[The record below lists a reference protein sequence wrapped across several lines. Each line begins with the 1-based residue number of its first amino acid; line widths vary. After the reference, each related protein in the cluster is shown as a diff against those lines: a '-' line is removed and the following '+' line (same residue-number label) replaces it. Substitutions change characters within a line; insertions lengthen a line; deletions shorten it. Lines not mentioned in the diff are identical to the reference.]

1 MYNSSPTYEINNNAD
16 SNSKS
21 LKISQLKSQL
31 MQLEE
36 EDKAYNDLLQKYR
49 QLQNEYQLINEA
61 KLHLE
66 YEIRQ
71 KNETTNKI
79 LNDLKAQ
86 NMDLTNE
93 LNEKENIYKK
103 LYADNTNLLRNLED
117 RKKENEN
124 FCKAIEENEN
134 MINHISQDKA
144 QCEQDAMI
152 LNETSKKNESDI
164 QNLCSQLDSLKL
176 KSRTQNDELT
186 KKNLEMNNNQKCLNE
201 VKNDNANLNNQI
213 NMKISTL
220 ETIQKQLSIANQS
233 IVEMQNEL
241 NNLEKSHSLGLNQ
254 LENVKINYK
263 NEHEKRV
270 QVENDNVRLEG
281 ILKDREDN
289 LNKLSSLNGQLKSDR
304 DQLLETKNKLISDL
318 DKYKNHIIILTEQTE
333 KLTDELQRIIDEDS
347 ELYNLNNSQI
357 QRLQKVIY
365 ENKKL
370 LSDEISALNSLEN
383 YGDFVTPYYSA
394 RNNYYDSKSSSV
406 DSYVM
411 SLFKKEK
418 QNERK

>member
-1 MYNSSPTYEINNNAD
+1 MYNSCQEYSSSNNCD
-16 SNSKS
+16 PCSKS

-31 MQLEE
+31 VQLEE
-36 EDKAYNDLLQKYR
+36 DDKAYNDLLQKYR

-66 YEIRQ
+66 YELRQ

-103 LYADNTNLLRNLED
+103 LYADNTNLFRNLEE

-124 FCKAIEENEN
+124 FCKIVEENEN
-134 MINHISQDKA
+134 MINHITQDKA
-144 QCEQDAMI
+144 QCEHDAML

-164 QNLCSQLDSLKL
+164 QNLCNQLENLKL

-186 KKNLEMNNNQKCLNE
+186 KKNLEMNNYQKCLNE
-201 VKNDNANLNNQI
+201 VKSDNANLNNQI
-213 NMKISTL
+213 NLKISSL
-220 ETIQKQLSIANQS
+220 DTIQKQLTIANQS

-241 NNLEKSHSLGLNQ
+241 NNLEKSHSLGMNQ
-254 LENVKINYK
+254 LENIKINFK

-270 QVENDNVRLEG
+270 QAENDNVRLEG
-281 ILKDREDN
+281 ILKDKEDN
-289 LNKLSSLNGQLKSDR
+289 MNKLSSINGQLKSDR
-304 DQLLETKNKLISDL
+304 DKLLVTKNKLLDDL
-318 DKYKNHIIILTEQTE
+318 DKYKNHIMVLTEQTE

-370 LSDEISALNSLEN
+370 LSDEIAALNALEN
-383 YGDFVTPYYSA
+383 YV
-394 RNNYYDSKSSSV
+394 RNQNNYGTTMNQSV
-406 DSYVM
+406 EQTRKTYSI
-411 SLFKKEK
+411 
-418 QNERK
+418 QNQ

>member
-49 QLQNEYQLINEA
+49 QLQNEYQLINGA

-270 QVENDNVRLEG
+270 QAENDNVRLEG

-347 ELYNLNNSQI
+347 ELYNILI
-357 QRLQKVIY
+357 
-365 ENKKL
+365 
-370 LSDEISALNSLEN
+370 
-383 YGDFVTPYYSA
+383 
-394 RNNYYDSKSSSV
+394 
-406 DSYVM
+406 
-411 SLFKKEK
+411 
-418 QNERK
+418 

>member
-1 MYNSSPTYEINNNAD
+1 M
-16 SNSKS
+16 
-21 LKISQLKSQL
+21 KISQLKSQL
-31 MQLEE
+31 VQLEE
-36 EDKAYNDLLQKYR
+36 DDKAYNDLLQKYR

-66 YEIRQ
+66 YELRQ

-103 LYADNTNLLRNLED
+103 LYADNTNLFRNLEE

-124 FCKAIEENEN
+124 FCKVVEENEN
-134 MINHISQDKA
+134 MINHITQDKA
-144 QCEQDAMI
+144 QCEHDAML
-152 LNETSKKNESDI
+152 LNETSKKNENDI
-164 QNLCSQLDSLKL
+164 QNLCNQLENLKL

-213 NMKISTL
+213 NLKISSL
-220 ETIQKQLSIANQS
+220 DTIQKQLTIANQS
-233 IVEMQNEL
+233 IVDMQNEL

-254 LENVKINYK
+254 LENIKINFK

-270 QVENDNVRLEG
+270 QAENDNVRLEG
-281 ILKDREDN
+281 ILKDKEDN
-289 LNKLSSLNGQLKSDR
+289 MNKLSSINGQLKADR
-304 DQLLETKNKLISDL
+304 DKLVVTKNKLLDDL
-318 DKYKNHIIILTEQTE
+318 DKYKNHIMILTEQTE

-347 ELYNLNNSQI
+347 ELYNLNNAQI

-365 ENKKL
+365 ENKKM
-370 LSDEISALNSLEN
+370 LSDEIAALNALEN
-383 YGDFVTPYYSA
+383 YVRNQTNYGTTLNQSVEQNRKTYSI
-394 RNNYYDSKSSSV
+394 NNN
-406 DSYVM
+406 
-411 SLFKKEK
+411 
-418 QNERK
+418 Q

>member
-1 MYNSSPTYEINNNAD
+1 MYNSCQEYSSSNNCD
-16 SNSKS
+16 PCSKS

-31 MQLEE
+31 VQLEE
-36 EDKAYNDLLQKYR
+36 DDKAYNDLLQKYR

-66 YEIRQ
+66 YELRQ

-103 LYADNTNLLRNLED
+103 LYADNTNLFRNLEE

-124 FCKAIEENEN
+124 FCKIVEENEN
-134 MINHISQDKA
+134 MINHITQDKA
-144 QCEQDAMI
+144 QCEHDAML

-164 QNLCSQLDSLKL
+164 QNLCNQLENLKL

-201 VKNDNANLNNQI
+201 IKNDNANLNNQI
-213 NMKISTL
+213 NLKISSL
-220 ETIQKQLSIANQS
+220 DTIQKQLTIANQS

-241 NNLEKSHSLGLNQ
+241 NNLEKSHSLGMSQ
-254 LENVKINYK
+254 LENIKINFK

-270 QVENDNVRLEG
+270 QAENDNVRLEG
-281 ILKDREDN
+281 ILKDKEDN
-289 LNKLSSLNGQLKSDR
+289 MNKLSSINGQLKSDR
-304 DQLLETKNKLISDL
+304 DKLLVTKNKLLDDL
-318 DKYKNHIIILTEQTE
+318 DKYKNHIIVLTEQTE

-370 LSDEISALNSLEN
+370 LSDEIAALNALEN
-383 YGDFVTPYYSA
+383 YV
-394 RNNYYDSKSSSV
+394 RNQNNYGTTLNQSV
-406 DSYVM
+406 EQTRKTYSI
-411 SLFKKEK
+411 
-418 QNERK
+418 QNQ

>member
-1 MYNSSPTYEINNNAD
+1 MYNSCQEYSSSNNCDPCA
-16 SNSKS
+16 KS

-31 MQLEE
+31 VQLEE
-36 EDKAYNDLLQKYR
+36 DDKAYNDLLQKYR

-66 YEIRQ
+66 YELRQ

-103 LYADNTNLLRNLED
+103 LYADNTNLFRNLEE

-124 FCKAIEENEN
+124 FCKIVEENEN
-134 MINHISQDKA
+134 MINHITQDKA
-144 QCEQDAMI
+144 QCEHDAML

-164 QNLCSQLDSLKL
+164 QNLCNQLENLKL

-201 VKNDNANLNNQI
+201 VKSDNANLNNQI
-213 NMKISTL
+213 NLKISSL
-220 ETIQKQLSIANQS
+220 DTIQKQLTIANQS

-241 NNLEKSHSLGLNQ
+241 NNLEKSHSLGMSQ
-254 LENVKINYK
+254 LENIKINFK

-270 QVENDNVRLEG
+270 QAENDNVRLEG
-281 ILKDREDN
+281 ILKDKEDN
-289 LNKLSSLNGQLKSDR
+289 MNKLSSINGQLKSDR
-304 DQLLETKNKLISDL
+304 DKLLVTKNKLLDDL
-318 DKYKNHIIILTEQTE
+318 DKYKNHIMVLTEQTE

-370 LSDEISALNSLEN
+370 LSDEIAALNALEN
-383 YGDFVTPYYSA
+383 YV
-394 RNNYYDSKSSSV
+394 RNQNNYGTTLNQSV
-406 DSYVM
+406 EQTRKTYSI
-411 SLFKKEK
+411 
-418 QNERK
+418 QNQ

>member
-1 MYNSSPTYEINNNAD
+1 MYNSCQEYTSSNNCDPCA
-16 SNSKS
+16 KS

-31 MQLEE
+31 VQLEE
-36 EDKAYNDLLQKYR
+36 DDKAYNDLLQKYR

-66 YEIRQ
+66 YELRQ

-103 LYADNTNLLRNLED
+103 LYADNTNLFRNLEE

-124 FCKAIEENEN
+124 FCKVVEENEN
-134 MINHISQDKA
+134 MINHITQDKA
-144 QCEQDAMI
+144 QCEHDAML
-152 LNETSKKNESDI
+152 LNETSKKNENDI
-164 QNLCSQLDSLKL
+164 QNLCNQLE
-176 KSRTQNDELT
+176 SRTQNDELT

-213 NMKISTL
+213 NLKISSL
-220 ETIQKQLSIANQS
+220 DTIQKQLTIANQS
-233 IVEMQNEL
+233 IVDMQNEL

-254 LENVKINYK
+254 LENIKINFK

-270 QVENDNVRLEG
+270 QAENDNVRLEG
-281 ILKDREDN
+281 ILKDKEDN
-289 LNKLSSLNGQLKSDR
+289 MNKLSSINGQLKADR
-304 DQLLETKNKLISDL
+304 DKLVVTKNKLLDDL
-318 DKYKNHIIILTEQTE
+318 DKYKNHIMILTEQTE

-347 ELYNLNNSQI
+347 ELYNLNNAQI

-365 ENKKL
+365 ENKKM
-370 LSDEISALNSLEN
+370 LSDEIAALNALEN
-383 YGDFVTPYYSA
+383 YVRNQTNYGTTLNQSVEQNRKTYSI
-394 RNNYYDSKSSSV
+394 NNN
-406 DSYVM
+406 
-411 SLFKKEK
+411 
-418 QNERK
+418 Q

>member
-1 MYNSSPTYEINNNAD
+1 MYNSCQEYSSSNNCD
-16 SNSKS
+16 PCSKS

-31 MQLEE
+31 VQLEE
-36 EDKAYNDLLQKYR
+36 DDKAYNDLLQKYR

-66 YEIRQ
+66 YELRQ

-103 LYADNTNLLRNLED
+103 LYADNTNLFRNLEE

-124 FCKAIEENEN
+124 FCKIVEENEN
-134 MINHISQDKA
+134 MINHITQDKA
-144 QCEQDAMI
+144 QCEHDAML

-164 QNLCSQLDSLKL
+164 QNLCNQLENLKL

-201 VKNDNANLNNQI
+201 IKNDNANLNNKI
-213 NMKISTL
+213 NLKISSL
-220 ETIQKQLSIANQS
+220 DTIQKQLTIANQS

-241 NNLEKSHSLGLNQ
+241 NNLEKSHSLGMNQ
-254 LENVKINYK
+254 LENIKINFK

-270 QVENDNVRLEG
+270 QAENDNVRLEG
-281 ILKDREDN
+281 ILKDKEDN
-289 LNKLSSLNGQLKSDR
+289 MNKLSSINGQLKSDR
-304 DQLLETKNKLISDL
+304 DKLLVTKNKLLDDL
-318 DKYKNHIIILTEQTE
+318 DKYKNHIMVLTEQTE

-370 LSDEISALNSLEN
+370 LSDEIAALNALEN
-383 YGDFVTPYYSA
+383 YV
-394 RNNYYDSKSSSV
+394 RNQNNYGTTLNQSV
-406 DSYVM
+406 EQTRKTYSI
-411 SLFKKEK
+411 
-418 QNERK
+418 QNQ

>member
-1 MYNSSPTYEINNNAD
+1 MYNSCQEYTSSNNCDPCA
-16 SNSKS
+16 KS

-31 MQLEE
+31 VQLEE
-36 EDKAYNDLLQKYR
+36 DDKAYNDLLQKYR

-66 YEIRQ
+66 YELRQ

-103 LYADNTNLLRNLED
+103 LYADNTNLFRNLEE

-124 FCKAIEENEN
+124 FCKVVEENEN
-134 MINHISQDKA
+134 MINHITQDKA
-144 QCEQDAMI
+144 QCEHDAML
-152 LNETSKKNESDI
+152 LNETSKKNENDI
-164 QNLCSQLDSLKL
+164 QNLCNQLENLKL

-213 NMKISTL
+213 NLKISSL
-220 ETIQKQLSIANQS
+220 DTIQKQLTIANQS
-233 IVEMQNEL
+233 IVDMQNEL

-254 LENVKINYK
+254 LENIKINFK

-270 QVENDNVRLEG
+270 QAENDNVRLEG
-281 ILKDREDN
+281 ILKDKEDN
-289 LNKLSSLNGQLKSDR
+289 MNKLSSINGQLKADR
-304 DQLLETKNKLISDL
+304 DKLVVTKNKLLDDL
-318 DKYKNHIIILTEQTE
+318 DKYKNHIMILTEQTE

-347 ELYNLNNSQI
+347 ELYNLNNAQI

-365 ENKKL
+365 ENKKM
-370 LSDEISALNSLEN
+370 LSDEIAALNALEN
-383 YGDFVTPYYSA
+383 YVRNQTNYGTTLNQSVEQNRKTYSI
-394 RNNYYDSKSSSV
+394 NNN
-406 DSYVM
+406 
-411 SLFKKEK
+411 
-418 QNERK
+418 Q

>member
-36 EDKAYNDLLQKYR
+36 KDKAYNDLLQKYR

-383 YGDFVTPYYSA
+383 YMRNQTNYGATINQSIEQSPKTYSL
-394 RNNYYDSKSSSV
+394 K
-406 DSYVM
+406 
-411 SLFKKEK
+411 
-418 QNERK
+418 NE

>member
-1 MYNSSPTYEINNNAD
+1 MYNSCQEYTSSNNCDPCA
-16 SNSKS
+16 KS

-31 MQLEE
+31 VQLEE
-36 EDKAYNDLLQKYR
+36 DDKAYNDLLQKYR

-66 YEIRQ
+66 YELRQ

-103 LYADNTNLLRNLED
+103 LYADNTNLFRNLEE

-124 FCKAIEENEN
+124 FCKVVEENEN
-134 MINHISQDKA
+134 MINHITQDKA
-144 QCEQDAMI
+144 QCEHDAML
-152 LNETSKKNESDI
+152 LNETSKKNENDI
-164 QNLCSQLDSLKL
+164 QNLCNQLENLKL

-213 NMKISTL
+213 NLKISSL
-220 ETIQKQLSIANQS
+220 DTIQKQLTIANQS
-233 IVEMQNEL
+233 IMDMQNEL

-254 LENVKINYK
+254 LENIKINFK

-270 QVENDNVRLEG
+270 QAENDNVRLEG
-281 ILKDREDN
+281 ILKDKEDN
-289 LNKLSSLNGQLKSDR
+289 MNKLSSINGQLKADR
-304 DQLLETKNKLISDL
+304 DKLVVTKNKLLDDL
-318 DKYKNHIIILTEQTE
+318 DKYKNHIMILTEQTE

-347 ELYNLNNSQI
+347 ELYNLNNAQI

-365 ENKKL
+365 ENKKM
-370 LSDEISALNSLEN
+370 LSDEIAALNALEN
-383 YGDFVTPYYSA
+383 YVRNQTNYGTTLNQSVEQNRKTYSI
-394 RNNYYDSKSSSV
+394 NNN
-406 DSYVM
+406 
-411 SLFKKEK
+411 
-418 QNERK
+418 Q

>member
-1 MYNSSPTYEINNNAD
+1 MYNSSPTYEMNNNAD
-16 SNSKS
+16 NNAKS

-31 MQLEE
+31 VQLEE

-79 LNDLKAQ
+79 LSDLKAQ

-144 QCEQDAMI
+144 QCEHDAMI
-152 LNETSKKNESDI
+152 LNETSKKNENDI
-164 QNLCSQLDSLKL
+164 QSLCSQLDNLKL
-176 KSRTQNDELT
+176 KSRNQNDELT
-186 KKNLEMNNNQKCLNE
+186 KKNLEMNNNQKCLSE

-213 NMKISTL
+213 NLKISTL

-233 IVEMQNEL
+233 IAEMQNEL

-270 QVENDNVRLEG
+270 QAENDNVRLEG

-383 YGDFVTPYYSA
+383 YMRNQTNYGATINQSIEQSPKTYS
-394 RNNYYDSKSSSV
+394 
-406 DSYVM
+406 
-411 SLFKKEK
+411 L
-418 QNERK
+418 QNE

>member
-1 MYNSSPTYEINNNAD
+1 MYNSCSTYEINKNAEPC
-16 SNSKS
+16 SKS

-31 MQLEE
+31 VQLEE
-36 EDKAYNDLLQKYR
+36 DDKAYDDLLQKYR

-66 YEIRQ
+66 YELRQ

-124 FCKAIEENEN
+124 FCKVIEENEN

-144 QCEQDAMI
+144 QCEHDAMV
-152 LNETSKKNESDI
+152 LNETSKKNENDI
-164 QNLCSQLDSLKL
+164 QNLCSQLDNLKL
-176 KSRTQNDELT
+176 KSRSQNDELA

-213 NMKISTL
+213 NLKISSL

-263 NEHEKRV
+263 NEREKRV
-270 QVENDNVRLEG
+270 QAENDNVRLEG

-304 DQLLETKNKLISDL
+304 DQLLLTKNKLISDL
-318 DKYKNHIIILTEQTE
+318 DKYKNHIMILTEQTE

-357 QRLQKVIY
+357 QRLQKIIY

-370 LSDEISALNSLEN
+370 LSDEITALNSLEN
-383 YGDFVTPYYSA
+383 YVRNQSNYGNTINQSGEQTRKTYS
-394 RNNYYDSKSSSV
+394 
-406 DSYVM
+406 
-411 SLFKKEK
+411 L
-418 QNERK
+418 QNQ

>member
-1 MYNSSPTYEINNNAD
+1 MYNSCQDYSTSNNCDPCA
-16 SNSKS
+16 KS

-31 MQLEE
+31 VQLEE
-36 EDKAYNDLLQKYR
+36 DDKAYNDLLQKYR

-66 YEIRQ
+66 YELRQ

-93 LNEKENIYKK
+93 LTEKENIYKK
-103 LYADNTNLLRNLED
+103 LYADNTNLFRNLEE

-124 FCKAIEENEN
+124 FCKIVEENEN
-134 MINHISQDKA
+134 MINHITQDKA
-144 QCEQDAMI
+144 QCEHDAML

-164 QNLCSQLDSLKL
+164 QNLCNQLENLKL

-201 VKNDNANLNNQI
+201 VKSDNANLNNQI
-213 NMKISTL
+213 NLKISSL
-220 ETIQKQLSIANQS
+220 DTIQKQLTIANQS

-241 NNLEKSHSLGLNQ
+241 NNLEKSHSLGMNQ
-254 LENVKINYK
+254 LENIKINFK

-270 QVENDNVRLEG
+270 QAENDNVRLEG
-281 ILKDREDN
+281 ILKDKEDN
-289 LNKLSSLNGQLKSDR
+289 MNKLSSINGQLKSDR
-304 DQLLETKNKLISDL
+304 DKLLVTKNKLLDDL
-318 DKYKNHIIILTEQTE
+318 DKYKNHIMVLTEQTE

-370 LSDEISALNSLEN
+370 LSDEIAALNALEN
-383 YGDFVTPYYSA
+383 YV
-394 RNNYYDSKSSSV
+394 RNQNNYGTTMNQSV
-406 DSYVM
+406 EQTRKTYSI
-411 SLFKKEK
+411 
-418 QNERK
+418 QNQ

>member
-1 MYNSSPTYEINNNAD
+1 MYNSSPTYEMNNNAD
-16 SNSKS
+16 NNAKS

-31 MQLEE
+31 VQLEE

-79 LNDLKAQ
+79 LSDLKSQ

-144 QCEQDAMI
+144 QCEHDAMI
-152 LNETSKKNESDI
+152 LNETSKKNENDI
-164 QNLCSQLDSLKL
+164 QSLCSQLDNLKL
-176 KSRTQNDELT
+176 KSRNQNDELT

-201 VKNDNANLNNQI
+201 VKNDNAN
-213 NMKISTL
+213 
-220 ETIQKQLSIANQS
+220 
-233 IVEMQNEL
+233 
-241 NNLEKSHSLGLNQ
+241 
-254 LENVKINYK
+254 
-263 NEHEKRV
+263 
-270 QVENDNVRLEG
+270 
-281 ILKDREDN
+281 
-289 LNKLSSLNGQLKSDR
+289 
-304 DQLLETKNKLISDL
+304 
-318 DKYKNHIIILTEQTE
+318 
-333 KLTDELQRIIDEDS
+333 
-347 ELYNLNNSQI
+347 
-357 QRLQKVIY
+357 
-365 ENKKL
+365 
-370 LSDEISALNSLEN
+370 
-383 YGDFVTPYYSA
+383 
-394 RNNYYDSKSSSV
+394 
-406 DSYVM
+406 
-411 SLFKKEK
+411 
-418 QNERK
+418 

>member
-1 MYNSSPTYEINNNAD
+1 MYNSCQEYSSSNNCDPCA
-16 SNSKS
+16 KS

-31 MQLEE
+31 VQLEE
-36 EDKAYNDLLQKYR
+36 DDKAYNDLLQKYR

-66 YEIRQ
+66 YELRQ

-103 LYADNTNLLRNLED
+103 LYADNTNLFRNLEE

-124 FCKAIEENEN
+124 FCKIVEENEN
-134 MINHISQDKA
+134 MINHITQDKA
-144 QCEQDAMI
+144 QCEHDAML

-164 QNLCSQLDSLKL
+164 QNLCNQLENLKL

-201 VKNDNANLNNQI
+201 IKSDNANLNNQI
-213 NMKISTL
+213 NLKISSL
-220 ETIQKQLSIANQS
+220 DTIQKQLTIANQS

-241 NNLEKSHSLGLNQ
+241 NNLEKSHSLGMNQ
-254 LENVKINYK
+254 LENIKINFK

-270 QVENDNVRLEG
+270 QAENDNVRLEG
-281 ILKDREDN
+281 ILKDKEDN
-289 LNKLSSLNGQLKSDR
+289 MNKLSSINGQLKSDR
-304 DQLLETKNKLISDL
+304 DKLLVTKNKLLDDL
-318 DKYKNHIIILTEQTE
+318 DKYKNHIMVLTEQTE

-370 LSDEISALNSLEN
+370 LSDEIAALNALEN
-383 YGDFVTPYYSA
+383 YV
-394 RNNYYDSKSSSV
+394 RNQNNYGTTLNQSV
-406 DSYVM
+406 EQTRKTYSI
-411 SLFKKEK
+411 
-418 QNERK
+418 QNQ

>member
-1 MYNSSPTYEINNNAD
+1 MYNSCQEYTSSNNCDPCA
-16 SNSKS
+16 KS

-31 MQLEE
+31 VQLEE
-36 EDKAYNDLLQKYR
+36 DDKAYNDLLQKYR

-66 YEIRQ
+66 YELRQ

-103 LYADNTNLLRNLED
+103 LYADNTNLFRNLEE

-124 FCKAIEENEN
+124 FCKVVEENEN
-134 MINHISQDKA
+134 MINHITQDKA
-144 QCEQDAMI
+144 QCEHDAML
-152 LNETSKKNESDI
+152 LNETSKKNENDI
-164 QNLCSQLDSLKL
+164 QNLCNQLENLKL

-213 NMKISTL
+213 NLKISSL
-220 ETIQKQLSIANQS
+220 DTIQKQLTIANQS
-233 IVEMQNEL
+233 IVDMQNEL
-241 NNLEKSHSLGLNQ
+241 NNLENSHSLGLNQ
-254 LENVKINYK
+254 LENIKINFK

-270 QVENDNVRLEG
+270 QAENDNVRLEG
-281 ILKDREDN
+281 ILKDKEDN
-289 LNKLSSLNGQLKSDR
+289 MNKLSSINGQLKADR
-304 DQLLETKNKLISDL
+304 DKLVVTKNKLLDDL
-318 DKYKNHIIILTEQTE
+318 DKYKNHIMILTEQTE

-347 ELYNLNNSQI
+347 ELYNLNNAQI

-365 ENKKL
+365 ENKKM
-370 LSDEISALNSLEN
+370 LSDEIAALNALEN
-383 YGDFVTPYYSA
+383 YVRNQTNYGTTLNQSVEQNRKTYSI
-394 RNNYYDSKSSSV
+394 NNN
-406 DSYVM
+406 
-411 SLFKKEK
+411 
-418 QNERK
+418 Q

>member
-66 YEIRQ
+66 YELRQ

-103 LYADNTNLLRNLED
+103 LYADNTNLFRNLEE

-124 FCKAIEENEN
+124 FCKVVEENEN
-134 MINHISQDKA
+134 MINHITQDKA
-144 QCEQDAMI
+144 QCEQDAML
-152 LNETSKKNESDI
+152 LNETSKKNENDI
-164 QNLCSQLDSLKL
+164 QNLCNQLENLKL

-213 NMKISTL
+213 NLKISSL
-220 ETIQKQLSIANQS
+220 DTIQKQLTIANQS
-233 IVEMQNEL
+233 ILDMQNEL

-254 LENVKINYK
+254 LENIKINFK
-263 NEHEKRV
+263 NEREKRV
-270 QVENDNVRLEG
+270 QAENDNVRLEG
-281 ILKDREDN
+281 ILKDKEDN
-289 LNKLSSLNGQLKSDR
+289 MNKLSSINGQLKADR
-304 DQLLETKNKLISDL
+304 DKLVVTKNKLLDDL
-318 DKYKNHIIILTEQTE
+318 DKYKNHIMILTEQTE

-347 ELYNLNNSQI
+347 ELYNLNNAQI

-365 ENKKL
+365 ENKKI
-370 LSDEISALNSLEN
+370 LSDEIAALNALEN
-383 YGDFVTPYYSA
+383 YVRNQTNYGTTLNQSVEQNRKTYSI
-394 RNNYYDSKSSSV
+394 NNN
-406 DSYVM
+406 
-411 SLFKKEK
+411 
-418 QNERK
+418 Q

>member
-1 MYNSSPTYEINNNAD
+1 MYNSCQEYSSSNNCD
-16 SNSKS
+16 PCSKS

-31 MQLEE
+31 VQLEE
-36 EDKAYNDLLQKYR
+36 DDKAYNDLLQKYR

-66 YEIRQ
+66 YELRQ

-103 LYADNTNLLRNLED
+103 LYADNTNLFRNLEE

-124 FCKAIEENEN
+124 FCKIVEENEN
-134 MINHISQDKA
+134 MINHITQDKA
-144 QCEQDAMI
+144 QCEHDAML

-164 QNLCSQLDSLKL
+164 QNLCNQLENLKL

-201 VKNDNANLNNQI
+201 VKSDNANLNNQI
-213 NMKISTL
+213 NLKISSL
-220 ETIQKQLSIANQS
+220 DTIQKQLTIANQS

-241 NNLEKSHSLGLNQ
+241 NNLEKSHSLGMSQ
-254 LENVKINYK
+254 LENIKINFK

-270 QVENDNVRLEG
+270 QAENDNVRLEG
-281 ILKDREDN
+281 ILKDKEDN
-289 LNKLSSLNGQLKSDR
+289 MNKLSSINGQLKSDR
-304 DQLLETKNKLISDL
+304 DKLLVTKNKLLDDL
-318 DKYKNHIIILTEQTE
+318 DKYKNHIMVLTEQTE

-370 LSDEISALNSLEN
+370 LSDEIAALNALEN
-383 YGDFVTPYYSA
+383 YV
-394 RNNYYDSKSSSV
+394 RNQNNYGTTLNQSV
-406 DSYVM
+406 EQTRKTYSI
-411 SLFKKEK
+411 
-418 QNERK
+418 QNQ